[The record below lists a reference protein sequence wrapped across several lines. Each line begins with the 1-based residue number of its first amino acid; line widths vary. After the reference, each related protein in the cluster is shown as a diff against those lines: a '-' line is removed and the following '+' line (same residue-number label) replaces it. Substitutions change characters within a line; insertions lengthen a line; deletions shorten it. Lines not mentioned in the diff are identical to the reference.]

1 MTDGISILDELNPYG
16 RRVATQ
22 LFRHFPDWSA
32 FARIDPHPN
41 ADAGALLVE
50 ISASSPNIRNG
61 LHISTDGD
69 ELTIGL
75 HTHHCHFADYDQ
87 HGTDEHIE
95 DGIEYIKQLIQE
107 DYVIHSW
114 YCNGEFCGS
123 LTSTAGNVGNP
134 GRFVGNVDKIT
145 CRSWAGTHDADDVK
159 ITD

>member
-1 MTDGISILDELNPYG
+1 MTDGIPILNELNPYG

-22 LFRHFPDWSA
+22 LFRHFPDWST

-41 ADAGALLVE
+41 ADSGALLVE
-50 ISASSPNIRNG
+50 ISANSPNIRNR
-61 LHISTDGD
+61 LRISTDGD

-87 HGTDEHIE
+87 RGTDEHIE

-114 YCNGEFCGS
+114 YCNGQFWGS
-123 LTSTAGNVGNP
+123 VTGTADNVGDP
-134 GRFVGNVDKIT
+134 GKFVGNVDKIT
-145 CRSWAGTHDADDVK
+145 CRSWAGTHDSDDVR
-159 ITD
+159 ITG